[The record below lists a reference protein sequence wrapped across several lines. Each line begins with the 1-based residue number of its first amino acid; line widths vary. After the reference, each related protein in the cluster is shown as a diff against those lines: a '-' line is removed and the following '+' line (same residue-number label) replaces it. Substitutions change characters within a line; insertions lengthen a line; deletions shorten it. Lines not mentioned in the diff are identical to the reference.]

1 MGLLGRYGIGAR
13 VHWRSDKLV
22 KQCEDWWWRNI
33 LYVTNLIKNCDEKG
47 DCRVNSCLGHSW
59 YLSNDMQFFVF
70 GVPLIFVLSKFPKVG
85 LGVWISVLLA
95 NISYLVSQFHDF
107 VVF

>member
-1 MGLLGRYGIGAR
+1 
-13 VHWRSDKLV
+13 
-22 KQCEDWWWRNI
+22 
-33 LYVTNLIKNCDEKG
+33 
-47 DCRVNSCLGHSW
+47 VNSCLGHSW